1 MKIKELVMLDGS
13 ILSNEDLRKLLE
25 NDIVDNYEN
34 LGESKKY
41 PELDLWEIILWDKE
55 TEIMS
60 IINIYN

>member
-1 MKIKELVMLDGS
+1 MKRKELVMLDGS

-25 NDIVDNYEN
+25 NDIVDNYKN